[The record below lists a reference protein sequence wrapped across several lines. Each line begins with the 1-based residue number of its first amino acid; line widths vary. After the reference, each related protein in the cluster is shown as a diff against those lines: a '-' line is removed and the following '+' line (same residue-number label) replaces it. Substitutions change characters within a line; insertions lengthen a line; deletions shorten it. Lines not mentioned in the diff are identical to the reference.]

1 MKKDRYIYPAIFDDD
16 SDGISVEFPDLPG
29 CFTCGDTEEEALQM
43 AKEALALHLYGLE
56 QENEVIP
63 EPSKL
68 SDIPYKNNKT
78 VVFIE
83 VWMPPFRYEM
93 EKRR

>member
-1 MKKDRYIYPAIFDDD
+1 
-16 SDGISVEFPDLPG
+16 V
-29 CFTCGDTEEEALQM
+29 TCGHTEEEAPKM

-83 VWMPPFRYEM
+83 VWMPTFRYKM
-93 EKRR
+93 KKGVNHSTTV